1 MWVLNLSYGRSAW
14 KGTFQKGKDYGAEAG
29 PDSGNLLMAEGS
41 YSFKDAAGICASRKL
56 SK

>member
-1 MWVLNLSYGRSAW
+1 MAGHLGRGHSRS
-14 KGTFQKGKDYGAEAG
+14 QGKDYGAEAG